1 MAPLHKVR
9 GRTITVYRPL
19 STCDNSQVTQAPNQN
34 LEAKSIVE
42 SDDATLRS
50 DVRRLADLLGQSLV
64 RQEGQQ
70 LLDLVESV
78 RKSVREGSGTEIL
91 DKLTV
96 DESVQLV
103 RAFSTYFHLANV
115 AEQVHRSRV
124 LAEVRQRGGS
134 WITRAIDKIE
144 DAMNNPVSG
153 HEITHEDLTKWIS
166 DLNIRPVFTAH
177 PTEAARRSILNKLG
191 EIAALL
197 DTPKSVTQEERL
209 AETVDL
215 LWQTDELR
223 LNRPEPL
230 DEAMNALYYLD
241 DLSSKTVP
249 EVLNDFARELK
260 RLKIDLPVT
269 ARPLTFGTWI
279 GGDRD
284 GNPNITPEITEE
296 AVVLQANHAIRTT
309 MAAMNRLRQ
318 MLSVSTRIAGA
329 TPELSASVEKDL
341 QNIPEFEPRFLRLNV
356 QEPYRLKAT
365 AIVHRLAF
373 TRNRH
378 AVRGPHVPGRDYKNT
393 AELLADLTLMRDS
406 LFAHRGELLATG
418 LLERTIRTVAA
429 FGLTHATLDVREH
442 SDAHHAALQQ
452 LIGVD
457 YLQLSHEEK
466 FPVLIEHLSSSKR
479 FDTSV
484 LDAAGLKTLNTFVAI
499 DDLIERFGPEVIET
513 YIVSMT
519 KGADDLIAATVL
531 GMQAGLVDISQGVA
545 KIGFAPLLETVAELR
560 AAGEI
565 LEKLLGNPTYR
576 KVVELRGNLQE
587 VMLGYSD
594 SNKDAGIATSQ
605 WEIHRA
611 QRILRDVA
619 MKYGVKLRLFHGRG
633 GSVGRGGGPTYDA
646 LVALPWGSVDGQIK
660 MTEQGE
666 VISDKYAL
674 PALAREN
681 VELTLAASLEATV
694 LNRGPRQ
701 SKEDLDKWNEC
712 MNLVSDNSF
721 TCYRALVDHP
731 DLPAYFYASTPVEQ
745 LGNLFLGSRPSRRPD
760 ASGGLASLRAIPWVF
775 GWTQSRQI
783 VPGWF
788 GVGSGLKAARE
799 AGKSDVL
806 QQMLREWHFFST
818 FISNVEMTLAKTD
831 LVTAKRYVETLVPKE
846 LHHFFETISAEFD
859 LTVKE
864 ILALTGKSSLLGDQA
879 VLARTLQVRDTYL
892 APLQLLQVTLL
903 NRVRE
908 QGSAADPTLIRA
920 LLLTING
927 VAAGLRNTG

>member
-1 MAPLHKVR
+1 M
-9 GRTITVYRPL
+9 
-19 STCDNSQVTQAPNQN
+19 SVTQSPSNASNIAN
-34 LEAKSIVE
+34 
-42 SDDATLRS
+42 DDAHLRS
-50 DVRRLADLLGQSLV
+50 DVRKLGDLLGQSLV
-64 RQEGQQ
+64 RQEGQE

-78 RKSVREGSGTEIL
+78 RKAVREGGGIEL
-91 DKLTV
+91 LEKLSV
-96 DESVQLV
+96 EDSVQLV

-115 AEQVHRSRV
+115 AEQVHRARV
-124 LAEVRQRGGS
+124 LAQSRADGGS
-134 WITRAIDKIE
+134 WLSRAIDKIE
-144 DAMNNPVSG
+144 DAYKAQTPG
-153 HEITHEDLTKWIS
+153 HTFTQADLEQWVGE
-166 DLNIRPVFTAH
+166 LMVRPVFTAH

-191 EIAALL
+191 EVAKLL
-197 DTPKSVTQEERL
+197 DQDLNPRQNERL

-223 LNRPEPL
+223 ITRPEPL

-241 DLSSKTVP
+241 DLARNTVP

-260 RLKIDLPVT
+260 RLNIDLPVE

-284 GNPNITPEITEE
+284 GNPNITAQVTED
-296 AVVLQANHAIRTT
+296 AVGLQVAHAIRTT
-309 MAAMNRLRQ
+309 IAAMDQLRQ
-318 MLSVSTRIAGA
+318 MLSVSTRITGA
-329 TPELSASVEKDL
+329 TPELTASVEKDL
-341 QNIPEFEPRFLRLNV
+341 KNIPDFEPRFLRINQ

-365 AIVHRLAF
+365 AIVHRLVF
-373 TRNRH
+373 TRTRH
-378 AVRGPHVPGRDYKNT
+378 ASGQPHVPGRDYANS
-393 AELLADLTLMRDS
+393 AELISDLTLMRDS
-406 LFAHRGELLATG
+406 LFAHRGELIATG
-418 LLERTIRTVAA
+418 LLERTIRSIAA

-442 SDAHHAALQQ
+442 SDAHHNVLKQHMPD
-452 LIGVD
+452 G
-457 YLQLSHEEK
+457 YLQLSHLEK
-466 FPVLIEHLSSSKR
+466 FPLLIKELSAKDS
-479 FDTSV
+479 FDPAK
-484 LDAAGLKTLNTFVAI
+484 LDASGKKTYDTFKAI
-499 DDLIERFGPEVIET
+499 DELIERFGPEVIET

-519 KGADDLIAATVL
+519 KGADDLIAAAVI
-531 GMQAGLVDISQGVA
+531 GKAAGLVDLDKKVA

-560 AAGEI
+560 SAGEI
-565 LEKLLGNPTYR
+565 LEKLLSDPTYR
-576 KVVELRGNLQE
+576 SLVALRGDMQE

-611 QRILRDVA
+611 QRNLRDIA

-681 VELTLAASLEATV
+681 VELTLAASLEATI
-694 LNRGPRQ
+694 LNRAARQ
-701 SKEDLDKWNEC
+701 SPADLAQWNEC
-712 MNLVSDNSF
+712 MNLISDNSF
-721 TCYRALVDHP
+721 TRYRKLIDHP

-760 ASGGLASLRAIPWVF
+760 AAGGLDSLRAIPWVF

-788 GVGSGLKAARE
+788 GVGTGLKAARE
-799 AGKSDVL
+799 AGKSEVL
-806 QQMLREWHFFST
+806 KKMLKEWHFFHT

-831 LVTAKRYVETLVPKE
+831 LVTAKRYVETLVPAE
-846 LHHFFETISAEFD
+846 LHHFLDTITEEFD

-864 ILALTGKSSLLGDQA
+864 ILALTEKDALLGDQPI
-879 VLARTLQVRDTYL
+879 LARTLQVRDAYL
-892 APLQLLQVTLL
+892 SPLHLLQVNLL
-903 NRVRE
+903 HRVRTA
-908 QGSAADPTLIRA
+908 GDSSDAMLVRA

>member
-1 MAPLHKVR
+1 MTSK
-9 GRTITVYRPL
+9 
-19 STCDNSQVTQAPNQN
+19 STAT
-34 LEAKSIVE
+34 AKSLVA
-42 SDDATLRS
+42 SDDATLRA
-50 DVRRLADLLGQSLV
+50 DVRHLGDLLGQSLV
-64 RQEGQQ
+64 RQEGPE
-70 LLDLVESV
+70 LLELVESV
-78 RKSVREGSGTEIL
+78 RKSVREGGGLEL
-91 DKLTV
+91 LEKLSV
-96 DESVQLV
+96 EDSVQLV
-103 RAFSTYFHLANV
+103 RALSTYFNLANV

-124 LAEVRQRGGS
+124 LAEVRAQGGS

-144 DAMNNPVSG
+144 DAIANPVAG
-153 HEITHEDLTKWIS
+153 HEISHEDLVKWIS
-166 DLNIRPVFTAH
+166 ELDVRPVFTAH
-177 PTEAARRSILNKLG
+177 PTEAARRSVLGKLG
-191 EIAALL
+191 EIALLL
-197 DTPKSVTQEERL
+197 DTPASVTQDERL

-223 LNRPEPL
+223 LDRPEPL

-241 DLSSKTVP
+241 DLASTTVP

-260 RLKIDLPVT
+260 RLGIELPVT
-269 ARPLTFGTWI
+269 SRPLTFGTWI

-284 GNPNITPEITEE
+284 GNPNITPAITED
-296 AVVLQANHAIRTT
+296 AVVLQVGHAIRTT
-309 MAAMNRLRQ
+309 IAAMNKLRQ

-341 QNIPEFEPRFLRLNV
+341 KNIPEFEERFLRLNV

-373 TRNRH
+373 TRQRH

-393 AELLADLTLMRDS
+393 DELLADLTLMRDS

-429 FGLTHATLDVREH
+429 FGLTHATLDIREH
-442 SDAHHAALQQ
+442 SDAHHKALQQ
-452 LIGVD
+452 MLGPD
-457 YLQLSHEEK
+457 YAGLSHEAK
-466 FPVLIEHLSSSKR
+466 FPILIAQLASSARLDASK
-479 FDTSV
+479 
-484 LDAAGLKTLNTFVAI
+484 LDAAGAKTLNTFVAI
-499 DDLIERFGPEVIET
+499 EDLIERFGSEVIET

-531 GMQAGLVDISQGVA
+531 GKQAGLVDIDKKIA

-565 LEKLLGNPTYR
+565 LEKLLANPTYR
-576 KVVELRGNLQE
+576 TLVALRGDVQE

-611 QRILRDVA
+611 QRMLRDVA
-619 MKYGVKLRLFHGRG
+619 VKHGVKLRLFHGRG

-646 LVALPWGSVDGQIK
+646 LIALPWGSVDGQIK

-666 VISDKYAL
+666 VISDKYSL

-681 VELTLAASLEATV
+681 VELTLAASLEATI

-701 SKEDLDKWNEC
+701 SAEDLQKWNDC

-721 TCYRALVDHP
+721 TRYRALVDHP

-760 ASGGLASLRAIPWVF
+760 AAGGLDSLRAIPWVF

-788 GVGSGLKAARE
+788 GAGSGLKAARE

-806 QQMLREWHFFST
+806 AQMLSEWHFFST

-831 LVTAKRYVETLVPKE
+831 LVTAKHYVQTLVPSE
-846 LHHFFETISAEFD
+846 LHHFLDVITAEFE
-859 LTVKE
+859 LTVAE
-864 ILALTGKSSLLGDQA
+864 ILTLTGKTSLLGDQP

-908 QGSAADPTLIRA
+908 QGEQADPALIRA